1 MVILGRTPAEKGSK
15 PTKNKSGIKL
25 SQAKTELKGIT
36 TKTYSEEQAEMLKK
50 PYKCVT
56 CGKRFTTQTNNFSYS
71 QSPLYDGN
79 NHYLPTCVH
88 CIDNLVEQYT
98 GILGSQNEAIKRV
111 CLHYDIYVSDSLLNS
126 CKKIDANRSRIKNY
140 IKQCN
145 LQQNAGKTYDTYL
158 KETRDGVIESIEQYD
173 QLKEQGEISTTK
185 AALERWEG
193 IGFLADSDY
202 KILEDH
208 YKMLKKQNPN
218 VDNNQEIFIK
228 DLCYIK
234 LLQMKALKDSRS
246 DDFDKFTK
254 SYRETFKQAGL
265 KTIQETD
272 SSNDEVLGVT
282 LSVISQYTPEEY
294 YKDKKLYKD
303 FDGLGE
309 YITRF
314 MFRPLKN
321 LLTGSTDRDKE
332 YHVKGDS
339 DDE

>member
-1 MVILGRTPAEKGSK
+1 MARKSVEKGSK
-15 PTKNKSGIKL
+15 PTQNKSGIKTK
-25 SQAKTELKGIT
+25 QIETELKGIK
-36 TKTYSEEQAEMLKK
+36 TKSYSEEQEEMMKK
-50 PYKCVT
+50 PYRCVT
-56 CGKRFTTQTNNFSYS
+56 CGKRYSSQANNFSYS

-79 NHYLPTCVH
+79 NHYLPTCVS
-88 CIDNLVEQYT
+88 CVDNLVGQYT
-98 GILGSQNEAIKRV
+98 ELLGSQNEAIKRV

-140 IKQCN
+140 IRQCN
-145 LQQNAGKTYDTYL
+145 MQQNAGKTYDSYL
-158 KETRDGVIESIEQYD
+158 KETREGVIESLEHYD
-173 QLKEQGEISTTK
+173 QLKEQGEINTSK
-185 AALERWEG
+185 VALERWEG

-234 LLQMKALKDSRS
+234 LLQMKALKDSKS

-265 KTIQETD
+265 KTVQETD

-282 LSVISQYTPEEY
+282 LGVISQYSPEEY
-294 YKDKKLYKD
+294 YKDKILYKD

-309 YITRF
+309 YVTRF
-314 MFRPLKN
+314 VLRPLKN
-321 LLTGSTDRDKE
+321 LLMGTTDRDKE
-332 YHVKGDS
+332 YCVKGDS
-339 DDE
+339 DEEE